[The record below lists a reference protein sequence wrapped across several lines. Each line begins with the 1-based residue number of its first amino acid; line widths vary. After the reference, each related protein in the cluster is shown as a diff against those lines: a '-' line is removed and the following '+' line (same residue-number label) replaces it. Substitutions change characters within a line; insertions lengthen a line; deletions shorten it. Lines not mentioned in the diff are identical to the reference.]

1 MPPKKKVQQG
11 EGLYDRIANRLF
23 GAQLKDGEIHAPQY
37 TSQGFRF
44 GRFIGPGTDV
54 FSNIRSGAIPVSK
67 TDKASKLHD
76 ILYTLAQSPSDVRA
90 ADLRMVKKL
99 ESIQKEKGDYLFNL
113 YMGKLP
119 IKAKMLAEDRNLIK
133 KGTFSS
139 QKGALLSK
147 EDREI
152 LEKER
157 DQLTQEGYG
166 KGKTKSPWMTH
177 VDNIR
182 KKHPD
187 KSYKQ
192 CLKLA
197 SASYKK

>member
-1 MPPKKKVQQG
+1 MPPKKKPVQKG

-76 ILYTLAQSPSDVRA
+76 ILYTLAQNPSDVRA

-119 IKAKMLAEDRNLIK
+119 IKAKMLAEDWNLIK

-152 LEKER
+152 LEKEKA
-157 DQLTQEGYG
+157 QLTQEGYG
-166 KGKTKSPWMTH
+166 KPKSLWMTH